1 MPDETARAA
10 AKLRASSE
18 GPASSSA
25 GGRRQPMACFRYYK
39 TVLVPQQRRS
49 QGSRKG
55 WTHDEDVLLVR
66 AVEQCGESNWQRV
79 SELLGNTRSSNQC
92 LQRWRY
98 SLDPSLNKGKWSEAR
113 RWDGRRCGWATRD
126 APPPACG

>member
-1 MPDETARAA
+1 
-10 AKLRASSE
+10 
-18 GPASSSA
+18 
-25 GGRRQPMACFRYYK
+25 MACFRYYK
-39 TVLVPQQRRS
+39 TVLLPQQRQS

-98 SLDPSLNKGKWSEAR
+98 SVDPSLNKGKWSEAR
-113 RWDGRRCGWATRD
+113 RWGGRGGGGGGAGAWAQ
-126 APPPACG
+126 

>member
-1 MPDETARAA
+1 
-10 AKLRASSE
+10 
-18 GPASSSA
+18 
-25 GGRRQPMACFRYYK
+25 MACFRYYK
-39 TVLVPQQRRS
+39 TVLLPQQRQS

-92 LQRWRY
+92 LQFLLSRF
-98 SLDPSLNKGKWSEAR
+98 LIHL
-113 RWDGRRCGWATRD
+113 
-126 APPPACG
+126 

>member
-1 MPDETARAA
+1 
-10 AKLRASSE
+10 
-18 GPASSSA
+18 
-25 GGRRQPMACFRYYK
+25 
-39 TVLVPQQRRS
+39 
-49 QGSRKG
+49 

-98 SLDPSLNKGKWSEAR
+98 SVDPSLNKGKWSEAR
-113 RWDGRRCGWATRD
+113 RWTDIGREVDGRTPMQCRERWCNRLD
-126 APPPACG
+126 PALK